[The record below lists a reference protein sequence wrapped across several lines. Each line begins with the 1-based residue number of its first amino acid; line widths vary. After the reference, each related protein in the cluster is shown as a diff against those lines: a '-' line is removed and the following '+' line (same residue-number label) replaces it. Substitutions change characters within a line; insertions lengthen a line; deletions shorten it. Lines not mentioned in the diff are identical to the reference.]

1 MEQTTKKK
9 SSPAPR
15 YLTTRQIEKALSKI
29 DEIEQRQIVLEEKM
43 TRLSDKL
50 DEYLEFQKN
59 RRKQILNDLKVE

>member
-9 SSPAPR
+9 PSPAPR
-15 YLTTRQIEKALSKI
+15 YLTTRQIEESLSKI

-43 TRLSDKL
+43 TKLTQKL

-59 RRKQILNDLKVE
+59 RRKQILNDLKSE

>member
-1 MEQTTKKK
+1 MEQVKKK